1 MAAQFSAAKER
12 KDTVDVEEP
21 LGKLKLSESKRQG
34 VVLVKADRESLP
46 EVKWMAAARLLTVK
60 NLSEQSLISTM
71 KAAWKFRPIGKNLF
85 VVQANCLGDWKR
97 IMEEGPWLFRGGALM
112 LEEYDGATVTPSVM
126 PNRVQAWI
134 QIHKL
139 PPLYRT
145 EAILKQLAGRGQGGF
160 VGGDGS
166 CVDEHGR
173 LSPC

>member
-1 MAAQFSAAKER
+1 LADCTRSLGEQYRFEVLMAAQFSAAKER

-34 VVLVKADRESLP
+34 VVLVKPDRESLP

-126 PNRVQAWI
+126 PNRVQAWNTNS
-134 QIHKL
+134 QATTPVPHGSD
-139 PPLYRT
+139 
-145 EAILKQLAGRGQGGF
+145 LKAT
-160 VGGDGS
+160 
-166 CVDEHGR
+166 CW
-173 LSPC
+173 